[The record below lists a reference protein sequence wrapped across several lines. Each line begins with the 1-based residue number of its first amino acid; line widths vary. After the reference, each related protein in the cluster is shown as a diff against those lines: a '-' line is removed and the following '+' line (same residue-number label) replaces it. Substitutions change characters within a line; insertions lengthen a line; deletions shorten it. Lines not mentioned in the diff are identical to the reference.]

1 MCCFAI
7 RITSEKVPMK
17 KILLQFLTISV
28 EETSSEDM
36 EHALRVATAV
46 LLVEIARA
54 DFVVEPV
61 ERRRL
66 RELLE
71 QQFQLSAS
79 ELDAVLEEAEA
90 DADRLVSIQHI
101 TRLLNEHYDHAM
113 KRRVIEMMWQLVY
126 ADGEKSHYEEHL
138 IRQVADLLYLS
149 QSEFIQARHRA
160 EADGC

>member
-1 MCCFAI
+1 
-7 RITSEKVPMK
+7 MK
-17 KILLQFLTISV
+17 KILLQFLAISV
-28 EETSSEDM
+28 VETSPRDL

-54 DFVVEPV
+54 DFIVAES
-61 ERRRL
+61 ERQRL

-71 QQFQLSAS
+71 QQFELSAS
-79 ELDAVLEEAEA
+79 ELDELLDTAEA
-90 DADRLVSIQHI
+90 DADRLVSIQHT
-101 TRLLNEHYDHAM
+101 TRLLNEYYDHAM

-149 QSEFIQARHRA
+149 QSEFIQARHKA
-160 EADGC
+160 EAESAG

>member
-1 MCCFAI
+1 
-7 RITSEKVPMK
+7 MK

-28 EETSSEDM
+28 EETGTEDM
-36 EHALRVATAV
+36 EHALRVATAI

-71 QQFQLSAS
+71 QQFQLPDS

-160 EADGC
+160 EVDGC

>member
-1 MCCFAI
+1 
-7 RITSEKVPMK
+7 MK
-17 KILLQFLTISV
+17 KILLKFLAVSV
-28 EETSSEDM
+28 EETSPQDL

-54 DFVVEPV
+54 DFVVAAAES
-61 ERRRL
+61 ERL
-66 RELLE
+66 RQLLE
-71 QQFQLSAS
+71 QQFSLSAS
-79 ELDAVLEEAEA
+79 ELDELLDSAEA
-90 DADRLVSIQHI
+90 DADRMVSIQHT

-149 QSEFIQARHRA
+149 HSEFMQARHKA
-160 EADGC
+160 EG

>member
-1 MCCFAI
+1 
-7 RITSEKVPMK
+7 MK
-17 KILLQFLTISV
+17 KILLKFLTISI
-28 EETSSEDM
+28 EEITLEDM

-61 ERRRL
+61 ERQRL
-66 RELLE
+66 RQLLKQE
-71 QQFQLSAS
+71 FQLTEV
-79 ELDAVLEEAEA
+79 ELDALLEEAEA
-90 DADRLVSIQHI
+90 DADRLVSIQHT

-113 KRRVIEMMWQLVY
+113 KRRVVEMMWRLVY

-149 QSEFIQARHRA
+149 QNEFIQARHNA
-160 EADGC
+160 EPV

>member
-1 MCCFAI
+1 
-7 RITSEKVPMK
+7 MK

-28 EETSSEDM
+28 EETSSEDI

-54 DFVVEPV
+54 DFVVEAS
-61 ERRRL
+61 ERQRL
-66 RELLE
+66 RELLR
-71 QQFQLSAS
+71 QQFQLSDS
-79 ELDAVLEEAEA
+79 ELKALLDEAEA

-101 TRLLNEHYDHAM
+101 TRLLNEYYDHAM
-113 KRRVIEMMWQLVY
+113 KRRVVEMMWQLVY

-160 EADGC
+160 EEGDTGN

>member
-1 MCCFAI
+1 
-7 RITSEKVPMK
+7 MK

-28 EETSSEDM
+28 EETGTEDM
-36 EHALRVATAV
+36 EHALRVATAI

-71 QQFQLSAS
+71 QQFQLPDS

-149 QSEFIQARHRA
+149 QSEFIKARHRA
-160 EADGC
+160 EVDGC

>member
-1 MCCFAI
+1 
-7 RITSEKVPMK
+7 MK
-17 KILLQFLTISV
+17 KILLKFLTISV
-28 EETSSEDM
+28 EETGTEDM

-149 QSEFIQARHRA
+149 HSEFIQARHSA
-160 EADGC
+160 EVDG

>member
-1 MCCFAI
+1 
-7 RITSEKVPMK
+7 MK

-28 EETSSEDM
+28 EEIGTEDM

-61 ERRRL
+61 ERQRL

-71 QQFQLSAS
+71 QQFQLSDS

-149 QSEFIQARHRA
+149 HSEFIQARHSA
-160 EADGC
+160 EVNGC

>member
-1 MCCFAI
+1 
-7 RITSEKVPMK
+7 MK